1 MDCLSSSLILSLV
14 IIMLDPCVIGV
25 LESYA
30 YKEWLSKGY
39 FTTSTSLIS
48 SGLCAGKVPNFC
60 RRQLK
65 ERM

>member
-14 IIMLDPCVIGV
+14 IIVHDPCVIGV

-48 SGLCAGKVPNFC
+48 SGHAVKTPIARN
-60 RRQLK
+60 QLS
-65 ERM
+65 